1 MSIIRILDPTVAN
14 QIAAGEV
21 VERPAA
27 VVKELLENALDAGA
41 TRVVVDFSR
50 GGKALTVVEDNGKGM
65 TPEEALLSL
74 ERHATSKI
82 RLAADLDRITTFGF
96 RGEALPSIASV
107 ARFTLQTRPASA
119 PSGTELLI
127 NGGRVVHQREH
138 GMAPGTRIEVT
149 NLFHP
154 VPARLKFLKSD
165 ETEAAHII
173 RLVRLYAV
181 SHPQVGFLLREDG
194 REIFRSPGNVPLLD
208 RVREIWGRQV
218 GDEVSLM
225 PVFERDGM
233 RLSGLLGKPGVSRG
247 TRQDL
252 VTVVNG
258 RPVDSR
264 TMAFALTESY
274 HTLIP
279 KGRYPLAFAFLE
291 IDPAWV
297 DVNVHPAKREVR
309 FRDEARVRGFLI
321 QSVLS
326 VLLTRVDDGLPT
338 TTIPAITPTLVPSF
352 VAPTATSGTA
362 PLAVPSPTSTYVPP
376 VSAPL
381 ASAPASSSSLRL
393 SWRLLARLREERAVF
408 ETPTGLAILD
418 IGAAHQRVLY
428 EDILRQF
435 SERKPVSQPLLVP
448 LTIEL
453 EPLPAAV
460 LKERM
465 GLLQNAGFDFEEYGR
480 NFWRVGALP
489 VWLDPADAL
498 GFLRDLLAEMAR
510 REGDFGR
517 PALAYDALAR
527 MAVNK
532 ARRKGDAMADGELLE
547 LVQALFRTA
556 QPGTDP
562 KGRRT
567 FVEWTDATSVGVSA
581 DQRCPPLRRCLAGAG
596 LPVRSASI
604 WSRNIAAFSN

>member
-1 MSIIRILDPTVAN
+1 MSTIRILEPTVAN

-27 VVKELLENALDAGA
+27 VIKELLENSLDAGA
-41 TRVVVDFSR
+41 RRVTVDFSR
-50 GGKALTVVEDNGKGM
+50 GGKAQMIVEDDGKGM
-65 TPEEALLSL
+65 TGDEALLSL

-82 RLAADLDRITTFGF
+82 QLAADLDRIATFGF

-107 ARFTLQTRPASA
+107 ARFTMQTRPASA
-119 PSGTELLI
+119 PSGTEI
-127 NGGRVVHQREH
+127 AVNGGKLVHRRDH
-138 GMAPGTRIEVT
+138 GMAPGTRIEVS

-165 ETEAAHII
+165 ETEAAHIV
-173 RLVRLYAV
+173 RMVRLYAIA
-181 SHPQVGFLLREDG
+181 HPEVGFLLREDG
-194 REIFRSPGNVPLLD
+194 REIFRSPGNAPLLD

-218 GDEVSLM
+218 AEEVTIM
-225 PVFERDGM
+225 PTFERPGM

-279 KGRYPLAFAFLE
+279 KGRYPLAFVFLE
-291 IDPAWV
+291 MDPAWV

-309 FRDEARVRGFLI
+309 FRDEAKVRNFLI
-321 QSVLS
+321 ESVLA
-326 VLLTRVDDGLPT
+326 VLRARADDGLPAE
-338 TTIPAITPTLVPSF
+338 TIPAATPVAPFTAAVPPSVSAPVSVGASPAYVPPSSSAP
-352 VAPTATSGTA
+352 VAPTH
-362 PLAVPSPTSTYVPP
+362 
-376 VSAPL
+376 
-381 ASAPASSSSLRL
+381 APAVRL
-393 SWRLLARLREERAVF
+393 GWRLLSRLREERAVF

-428 EDILRQF
+428 ESILAQF
-435 SERKPVSQPLLVP
+435 TAQKPVSQPLLVP
-448 LTIEL
+448 LSIEL

-465 GLLQNAGFDFEEYGR
+465 PLLSSAGFDFEEYGR
-480 NFWRVGALP
+480 NFWRIQALP
-489 VWLDPADAL
+489 AWLEPEEAL
-498 GFLRDLLAEMAR
+498 AFVRDLLAEMAR

-517 PALAYDALAR
+517 PSLAYDALAKI
-527 MAVNK
+527 AVIK
-532 ARRKGDAMADGELLE
+532 ARRKGDSLSDAELME
-547 LVQALFRTA
+547 LVQSLFRTV
-556 QPGTDP
+556 QPGTCP
-562 KGRRT
+562 RGRRT
-567 FVEWTDATSVGVSA
+567 YVEWTDADLT
-581 DQRCPPLRRCLAGAG
+581 RRFG
-596 LPVRSASI
+596 
-604 WSRNIAAFSN
+604 

>member
-1 MSIIRILDPTVAN
+1 MSTIRILEPTVAN

-27 VVKELLENALDAGA
+27 VIKELLENSLDAGA
-41 TRVVVDFSR
+41 RRVTVDFSR
-50 GGKALTVVEDNGKGM
+50 GGKAQMVVEDDGKGM
-65 TPEEALLSL
+65 TGDEALLSL

-82 RLAADLDRITTFGF
+82 QLAADLDRIATFGF

-107 ARFTLQTRPASA
+107 ARFTMQTRPASA
-119 PSGTELLI
+119 PSGTEI
-127 NGGRVVHQREH
+127 AVNGGKLVHRRDH
-138 GMAPGTRIEVT
+138 GMAPGTRIEVS

-165 ETEAAHII
+165 ETEAAHIV
-173 RLVRLYAV
+173 RLVRLYAIA
-181 SHPQVGFLLREDG
+181 HPEVGFLLREDR
-194 REIFRSPGNVPLLD
+194 REIFRSPGNAPLLD

-218 GDEVSLM
+218 AEEVTIM
-225 PVFERDGM
+225 PTFERPGM

-279 KGRYPLAFAFLE
+279 KGRYPLAFVFLE
-291 IDPAWV
+291 MDPAWV

-309 FRDEARVRGFLI
+309 FRDEAKVRNFLI
-321 QSVLS
+321 ESVLA
-326 VLLTRVDDGLPT
+326 VLRARADDGLPAE
-338 TTIPAITPTLVPSF
+338 TIPAATPVAPFTAAVPPSVSAPVSVGASPAYVPPSSSAP
-352 VAPTATSGTA
+352 VAPTH
-362 PLAVPSPTSTYVPP
+362 
-376 VSAPL
+376 
-381 ASAPASSSSLRL
+381 APAVRL
-393 SWRLLARLREERAVF
+393 GWRLLSRLREERAVF

-428 EDILRQF
+428 ESILAQF
-435 SERKPVSQPLLVP
+435 TAQKPVSQPLLVP
-448 LTIEL
+448 LSIEL

-465 GLLQNAGFDFEEYGR
+465 PLLSSAGFDFEEYGR
-480 NFWRVGALP
+480 NFWRIQALP
-489 VWLDPADAL
+489 AWLEPEEAL
-498 GFLRDLLAEMAR
+498 AFVRDLLAEMAR

-517 PALAYDALAR
+517 PSLAYDALAKI
-527 MAVNK
+527 AVIK
-532 ARRKGDAMADGELLE
+532 ARRKGDSLSDAELME
-547 LVQALFRTA
+547 LVQSLFRTV
-556 QPGTDP
+556 QPGTCP
-562 KGRRT
+562 RGRRT
-567 FVEWTDATSVGVSA
+567 YVEWTDADLT
-581 DQRCPPLRRCLAGAG
+581 RRFG
-596 LPVRSASI
+596 
-604 WSRNIAAFSN
+604 

>member
-1 MSIIRILDPTVAN
+1 MSTIRILDPTVAN

-82 RLAADLDRITTFGF
+82 RLAADLDRITSFGF

-218 GDEVSLM
+218 ADEVSLM

-326 VLLTRVDDGLPT
+326 VLLARVDDGLPT

-352 VAPTATSGTA
+352 VAPTVTAGAA
-362 PLAVPSPTSTYVPP
+362 PLAVPLPTSTYVAP

-381 ASAPASSSSLRL
+381 ASAPAASSSLRL

-435 SERKPVSQPLLVP
+435 SEHKPVSQPLLVP

-465 GLLQNAGFDFEEYGR
+465 GLLQSAGFEFEEYGR

-489 VWLDPADAL
+489 IWLDPADAL

-532 ARRKGDAMADGELLE
+532 ARRKGDALADGELLE

-567 FVEWTDATSVGVSA
+567 FVEWTDADLG
-581 DQRCPPLRRCLAGAG
+581 RR
-596 LPVRSASI
+596 
-604 WSRNIAAFSN
+604 FS

>member
-1 MSIIRILDPTVAN
+1 MSTIRILEPTVAN

-27 VVKELLENALDAGA
+27 VIKELLENSLDAGA
-41 TRVVVDFSR
+41 RRVTVDFSR
-50 GGKALTVVEDNGKGM
+50 GGKAQMIVEDDGKGM
-65 TPEEALLSL
+65 TGDEALLSL

-82 RLAADLDRITTFGF
+82 QLAADLDRIATFGF

-107 ARFTLQTRPASA
+107 ARFTMQTRPASA
-119 PSGTELLI
+119 PSGTEI
-127 NGGRVVHQREH
+127 AVNGGKLVHRRDH
-138 GMAPGTRIEVT
+138 GMAPGTRIEVS

-165 ETEAAHII
+165 ETEAAHIV
-173 RLVRLYAV
+173 RLVRLYAIA
-181 SHPQVGFLLREDG
+181 HPEVGFLLREDG
-194 REIFRSPGNVPLLD
+194 REIFRSPGNAPLLD

-218 GDEVSLM
+218 AEEVTIM
-225 PVFERDGM
+225 PAFERPGM

-279 KGRYPLAFAFLE
+279 KGRYPLAFVFLE
-291 IDPAWV
+291 MDPAWV

-309 FRDEARVRGFLI
+309 FRDEAKVRNFLI
-321 QSVLS
+321 ESVLA
-326 VLLTRVDDGLPT
+326 VLRARADDGLPAE
-338 TTIPAITPTLVPSF
+338 TIPAATP
-352 VAPTATSGTA
+352 VAPFTASSPPSVSA
-362 PLAVPSPTSTYVPP
+362 PVSVGASPAYVPP
-376 VSAPL
+376 SS
-381 ASAPASSSSLRL
+381 SAPAAPTHAPAVRL
-393 SWRLLARLREERAVF
+393 GWRLLSRLREERAVF

-428 EDILRQF
+428 ESILAQF
-435 SERKPVSQPLLVP
+435 TAQKPVSQPLLVP
-448 LTIEL
+448 LSIEL

-465 GLLQNAGFDFEEYGR
+465 PLLSSAGFDFEEYGR
-480 NFWRVGALP
+480 NFWRIQALP
-489 VWLDPADAL
+489 AWLEPEVAL
-498 GFLRDLLAEMAR
+498 AFVRDLLAEMAR

-517 PALAYDALAR
+517 PSLAYDALAKI
-527 MAVNK
+527 AVIK
-532 ARRKGDAMADGELLE
+532 ARRKGDGLSDAELME
-547 LVQALFRTA
+547 LVQSLFRTV
-556 QPGTDP
+556 QPGTCP
-562 KGRRT
+562 RGRRT
-567 FVEWTDATSVGVSA
+567 YVEWTDAELT
-581 DQRCPPLRRCLAGAG
+581 RRFG
-596 LPVRSASI
+596 
-604 WSRNIAAFSN
+604 

>member
-218 GDEVSLM
+218 ADEVSLM

-326 VLLTRVDDGLPT
+326 VLLARVDDGLPT
-338 TTIPAITPTLVPSF
+338 TTIPAITPTLRPSL
-352 VAPTATSGTA
+352 ASSSAA

-435 SERKPVSQPLLVP
+435 SEHKPVSQPLLVP

-532 ARRKGDAMADGELLE
+532 ARRKGDALADGELLE

-567 FVEWTDATSVGVSA
+567 FVEWTDADLG
-581 DQRCPPLRRCLAGAG
+581 RR
-596 LPVRSASI
+596 
-604 WSRNIAAFSN
+604 FS

>member
-1 MSIIRILDPTVAN
+1 MSTIRILEPTVAN

-27 VVKELLENALDAGA
+27 VIKELLENSLDAGA
-41 TRVVVDFSR
+41 RRVTVDFSR
-50 GGKALTVVEDNGKGM
+50 GGKAQMIVEDDGKGM
-65 TPEEALLSL
+65 TGDEALLSL

-82 RLAADLDRITTFGF
+82 QLAADLDRIATFGF

-107 ARFTLQTRPASA
+107 ARFTMQTRPASA
-119 PSGTELLI
+119 PSGTEI
-127 NGGRVVHQREH
+127 AVNGGKLVHRRDH
-138 GMAPGTRIEVT
+138 GMAPGTRIEVS

-165 ETEAAHII
+165 ETEAAHIV
-173 RLVRLYAV
+173 RLVRLYAIA
-181 SHPQVGFLLREDG
+181 HPEVGFLLREDG
-194 REIFRSPGNVPLLD
+194 REIFRSPGNAPLLD

-218 GDEVSLM
+218 AEEVTIM
-225 PVFERDGM
+225 PTFERPGM

-279 KGRYPLAFAFLE
+279 KGRYPLAFVFLE
-291 IDPAWV
+291 MDPAWV

-309 FRDEARVRGFLI
+309 FRDEAKVRNFLI
-321 QSVLS
+321 ESVLA
-326 VLLTRVDDGLPT
+326 VLRARADDGLPAE
-338 TTIPAITPTLVPSF
+338 TIPAATPVAPFTASSPTSVSAPVSVGASPAYVPPMSAAP
-352 VAPTATSGTA
+352 VAPTH
-362 PLAVPSPTSTYVPP
+362 
-376 VSAPL
+376 
-381 ASAPASSSSLRL
+381 APAVRL
-393 SWRLLARLREERAVF
+393 GWRLLSRLREERAVF

-428 EDILRQF
+428 ESILAQF
-435 SERKPVSQPLLVP
+435 TAQKPVSQPLLVP
-448 LTIEL
+448 LSIEL

-465 GLLQNAGFDFEEYGR
+465 PLLSSAGFDFEEYGR
-480 NFWRVGALP
+480 NFWRIQALP
-489 VWLDPADAL
+489 AWLEPEEAL
-498 GFLRDLLAEMAR
+498 AFVRDLLAEMAR

-517 PALAYDALAR
+517 PSLAYDALAKI
-527 MAVNK
+527 AVIK
-532 ARRKGDAMADGELLE
+532 ARRKGDSLSDAELME
-547 LVQALFRTA
+547 LVQSLFRTV
-556 QPGTDP
+556 QPGTCP
-562 KGRRT
+562 RGRRT
-567 FVEWTDATSVGVSA
+567 YVEWTDAELT
-581 DQRCPPLRRCLAGAG
+581 RRFG
-596 LPVRSASI
+596 
-604 WSRNIAAFSN
+604 

>member
-1 MSIIRILDPTVAN
+1 MSTIRILEPTVAN

-27 VVKELLENALDAGA
+27 VIKELLENSLDADA
-41 TRVVVDFSR
+41 RRVTVDFSR
-50 GGKALTVVEDNGKGM
+50 GGKAQMIVEDDGKGM
-65 TPEEALLSL
+65 TGDEALLSL

-82 RLAADLDRITTFGF
+82 QLASDLDRIATFGF

-107 ARFTLQTRPASA
+107 ARFTMQTRPASA
-119 PSGTELLI
+119 PSGTEIAI
-127 NGGRVVHQREH
+127 NGGKLVHRRDH

-165 ETEAAHII
+165 ETEAAHIV
-173 RLVRLYAV
+173 RLVRLYAIA
-181 SHPQVGFLLREDG
+181 HPEVGFLLREDG
-194 REIFRSPGNVPLLD
+194 REIFRSPGNAPLLD

-218 GDEVSLM
+218 AEEVTIM
-225 PVFERDGM
+225 PSFARPGM

-279 KGRYPLAFAFLE
+279 KGRYPLAFVFLE
-291 IDPAWV
+291 MDPAWV

-309 FRDEARVRGFLI
+309 FRDEAKVRNFLI
-321 QSVLS
+321 ESVLA
-326 VLLTRVDDGLPT
+326 VLRARADDGLPA
-338 TTIPAITPTLVPSF
+338 TTIPSVSTATPLTAPAVPTLSSPVS
-352 VAPTATSGTA
+352 ASGTPA
-362 PLAVPSPTSTYVPP
+362 AYVPP
-376 VSAPL
+376 STVPVQPNH
-381 ASAPASSSSLRL
+381 APAVRL
-393 SWRLLARLREERAVF
+393 GWRLLSRLREERAVF

-428 EDILRQF
+428 ESILAQF
-435 SERKPVSQPLLVP
+435 TAQKPVSQPMLVP
-448 LTIEL
+448 LSIEL

-465 GLLQNAGFDFEEYGR
+465 PLLASAGFDFEEYGR
-480 NFWRVGALP
+480 NFWRIQALP
-489 VWLDPADAL
+489 AWLEPEDAL
-498 GFLRDLLAEMAR
+498 AFVRDLLAEMAR

-517 PALAYDALAR
+517 PSLAYDALAKI
-527 MAVNK
+527 AVIK
-532 ARRKGDAMADGELLE
+532 ARRKGDSLSDAELME
-547 LVQALFRTA
+547 LVQALFRTI
-556 QPGTDP
+556 QPGTCP
-562 KGRRT
+562 RGRRT
-567 FVEWTDATSVGVSA
+567 YIEWMDADLT
-581 DQRCPPLRRCLAGAG
+581 RRFG
-596 LPVRSASI
+596 
-604 WSRNIAAFSN
+604 

>member
-1 MSIIRILDPTVAN
+1 MSTIRVLDPTVAN

-82 RLAADLDRITTFGF
+82 RLAADLDRIATFGF

-218 GDEVSLM
+218 ADEVSLM

-326 VLLTRVDDGLPT
+326 VLLARVDDGLPT

-352 VAPTATSGTA
+352 VTPTVTSGAA

-408 ETPTGLAILD
+408 ETPTGLAIFD

-435 SERKPVSQPLLVP
+435 SEHKPVSQPLLVP

-465 GLLQNAGFDFEEYGR
+465 GLLQSAGFEFEEYGR

-489 VWLDPADAL
+489 IWLDPADAL

-527 MAVNK
+527 LAVNK
-532 ARRKGDAMADGELLE
+532 ARRKGDALADGELLE

-567 FVEWTDATSVGVSA
+567 FVEWTDADLG
-581 DQRCPPLRRCLAGAG
+581 RRFG
-596 LPVRSASI
+596 
-604 WSRNIAAFSN
+604 

>member
-1 MSIIRILDPTVAN
+1 MSTIRVLDPTVAN

-218 GDEVSLM
+218 ADEVSLM

-326 VLLTRVDDGLPT
+326 VLLARVDDGLPT

-352 VAPTATSGTA
+352 VTPTATSGAA

-408 ETPTGLAILD
+408 ETPTGLAIFD

-435 SERKPVSQPLLVP
+435 SEHKPVSQPLLVP

-465 GLLQNAGFDFEEYGR
+465 GLLQSAGFEFEEYGR

-489 VWLDPADAL
+489 IWLDPADAL

-532 ARRKGDAMADGELLE
+532 ARRKGDALADGELLE

-567 FVEWTDATSVGVSA
+567 FVEWTDADLG
-581 DQRCPPLRRCLAGAG
+581 RRFG
-596 LPVRSASI
+596 
-604 WSRNIAAFSN
+604 

>member
-1 MSIIRILDPTVAN
+1 MSIIRVLDPTVAN

-218 GDEVSLM
+218 ADEVSLM

-326 VLLTRVDDGLPT
+326 VLLARVDDGLPT

-352 VAPTATSGTA
+352 VTPTATSGAA

-408 ETPTGLAILD
+408 ETPTGLAIFD

-435 SERKPVSQPLLVP
+435 SEHKPVSQPLLVP

-465 GLLQNAGFDFEEYGR
+465 GLLQSAGFEFEEYGR

-489 VWLDPADAL
+489 IWLDPADAL

-532 ARRKGDAMADGELLE
+532 ARRKGDALADGELLE

-567 FVEWTDATSVGVSA
+567 FVEWTDADLG
-581 DQRCPPLRRCLAGAG
+581 RRFG
-596 LPVRSASI
+596 
-604 WSRNIAAFSN
+604 

>member
-1 MSIIRILDPTVAN
+1 MSTIRILEATVAN

-27 VVKELLENALDAGA
+27 VIKELLENSLDAGA
-41 TRVVVDFSR
+41 RRVTVDFSR
-50 GGKALTVVEDNGKGM
+50 GGKAQMIVEDDGKGM
-65 TPEEALLSL
+65 TGDEALLSL

-82 RLAADLDRITTFGF
+82 QLASDLDRITTFGF

-107 ARFTLQTRPASA
+107 ARFTMQTRPASA
-119 PSGTELLI
+119 PSGTEIAI
-127 NGGRVVHQREH
+127 NGGKLMHCRDH
-138 GMAPGTRIEVT
+138 GMAPGTRIEVS

-165 ETEAAHII
+165 ETEAAHIV
-173 RLVRLYAV
+173 RLVRLYAIA
-181 SHPQVGFLLREDG
+181 HPEVGFLLREDG
-194 REIFRSPGNVPLLD
+194 REIFRSPGNAPLLD

-218 GDEVSLM
+218 AGEVTIM
-225 PVFERDGM
+225 PAFARPGM

-279 KGRYPLAFAFLE
+279 KGRYPLAFIFLE
-291 IDPAWV
+291 MDPAWV

-309 FRDEARVRGFLI
+309 FRDEAKVRNFLI
-321 QSVLS
+321 ESVLA
-326 VLLTRVDDGLPT
+326 VLRARADDGLPA
-338 TTIPAITPTLVPSF
+338 TTIPSITPASAL
-352 VAPTATSGTA
+352 TAS
-362 PLAVPSPTSTYVPP
+362 VPP
-376 VSAPL
+376 TVSTPVSMGGAPPTYGPP
-381 ASAPASSSSLRL
+381 AAAPSAPAYAPAVRL
-393 SWRLLARLREERAVF
+393 GWRLLSRLREERAVF

-428 EDILRQF
+428 ESILAQF
-435 SERKPVSQPLLVP
+435 TAQKPISQPLLVP
-448 LTIEL
+448 LSIEL

-465 GLLQNAGFDFEEYGR
+465 PLLASAGFDFEEYGR
-480 NFWRVGALP
+480 NFWRIQALP
-489 VWLDPADAL
+489 AWLEPEAAL
-498 GFLRDLLAEMAR
+498 AFVRDLLAEMAR

-517 PALAYDALAR
+517 PSLAYDALAKI
-527 MAVNK
+527 AVIK
-532 ARRKGDAMADGELLE
+532 ARRKGDSLSDAEMME
-547 LVQALFRTA
+547 LVQSLFRTV
-556 QPGTDP
+556 QPGTCP
-562 KGRRT
+562 RGRRT
-567 FVEWTDATSVGVSA
+567 YVEWTDADLT
-581 DQRCPPLRRCLAGAG
+581 RRFG
-596 LPVRSASI
+596 
-604 WSRNIAAFSN
+604 

>member
-1 MSIIRILDPTVAN
+1 MAN

-27 VVKELLENALDAGA
+27 VIKELLENSLDADA
-41 TRVVVDFSR
+41 RRVTVDFSR
-50 GGKALTVVEDNGKGM
+50 GGKAQMIVEDDGKGM
-65 TPEEALLSL
+65 TGDEALLSL

-82 RLAADLDRITTFGF
+82 QVASDLDRIATFGF

-107 ARFTLQTRPASA
+107 ARFTMQTRPASA
-119 PSGTELLI
+119 PSGTEIAI
-127 NGGRVVHQREH
+127 NGGKLVHRRDH
-138 GMAPGTRIEVT
+138 GMAPGTRIEVS

-165 ETEAAHII
+165 ETEAAHIV
-173 RLVRLYAV
+173 RLVRLYAIA
-181 SHPQVGFLLREDG
+181 HPEVGFLLREDG
-194 REIFRSPGNVPLLD
+194 REIFRSPGNAPLLD

-218 GDEVSLM
+218 AEEVTIM
-225 PVFERDGM
+225 PSFARPGM

-279 KGRYPLAFAFLE
+279 KGRYPLAFVFLE
-291 IDPAWV
+291 MDPAWV

-309 FRDEARVRGFLI
+309 FRDEAKVRNFLI
-321 QSVLS
+321 ESVLA
-326 VLLTRVDDGLPT
+326 VLRARADDGLPA
-338 TTIPAITPTLVPSF
+338 TTIPSVSTATPLTAPAVPTLSSPVS
-352 VAPTATSGTA
+352 ASGTPA
-362 PLAVPSPTSTYVPP
+362 AYVPP
-376 VSAPL
+376 SAVP
-381 ASAPASSSSLRL
+381 AQPNHAPAVRL
-393 SWRLLARLREERAVF
+393 GWRLLSRLREERAVF

-428 EDILRQF
+428 ESILAQF
-435 SERKPVSQPLLVP
+435 TAQKPVSQPMLVP
-448 LTIEL
+448 LSIEL

-465 GLLQNAGFDFEEYGR
+465 PLLASAGFDFEEYGR
-480 NFWRVGALP
+480 NFWRIQALP
-489 VWLDPADAL
+489 AWLEPADAL
-498 GFLRDLLAEMAR
+498 AFVRDLLAEMAR

-517 PALAYDALAR
+517 PSLAYDALAKI
-527 MAVNK
+527 AVIK
-532 ARRKGDAMADGELLE
+532 ARRKGDSLSDAELME
-547 LVQALFRTA
+547 LVQALFRTV
-556 QPGTDP
+556 QPGSCP
-562 KGRRT
+562 RGRRT
-567 FVEWTDATSVGVSA
+567 YVEWTDADLT
-581 DQRCPPLRRCLAGAG
+581 RRFG
-596 LPVRSASI
+596 
-604 WSRNIAAFSN
+604 

>member
-1 MSIIRILDPTVAN
+1 MSTIRILEPTVAN

-27 VVKELLENALDAGA
+27 VIKELLENSLDAGA
-41 TRVVVDFSR
+41 RRVTVDFSR
-50 GGKALTVVEDNGKGM
+50 GGKARMIVEDDGKGM
-65 TPEEALLSL
+65 TGDEALLSL

-82 RLAADLDRITTFGF
+82 QLAADLDRIATFGF

-107 ARFTLQTRPASA
+107 ARFTMQTRPAAA
-119 PSGTELLI
+119 PSGTEI
-127 NGGRVVHQREH
+127 AVNGGKLVHRRDH
-138 GMAPGTRIEVT
+138 GMAPGTRIEVA

-165 ETEAAHII
+165 ETEAAHIV
-173 RLVRLYAV
+173 RLVRLYAI
-181 SHPQVGFLLREDG
+181 SHPEVGFLLREDG
-194 REIFRSPGNVPLLD
+194 REIFRSPGNAPLLD

-218 GDEVSLM
+218 AEEVTIM
-225 PVFERDGM
+225 PVFERPGM

-279 KGRYPLAFAFLE
+279 KGRYPLAFVFLE
-291 IDPAWV
+291 MDPAWV

-309 FRDEARVRGFLI
+309 FRDEAKVRNFLI
-321 QSVLS
+321 ESVLA
-326 VLLTRVDDGLPT
+326 VLRARGDEGLPAE
-338 TTIPAITPTLVPSF
+338 TIPAIVPAS
-352 VAPTATSGTA
+352 
-362 PLAVPSPTSTYVPP
+362 PLAAAVPSVSVVVPPAGAGPAYVPP
-376 VSAPL
+376 PSPVPVSSAH
-381 ASAPASSSSLRL
+381 APAVRL
-393 SWRLLARLREERAVF
+393 GWRLLSRLREERAAF

-428 EDILRQF
+428 ESILAQF
-435 SERKPVSQPLLVP
+435 TAQKPVSQPLLVP
-448 LTIEL
+448 LSIEL

-460 LKERM
+460 LKERQA
-465 GLLQNAGFDFEEYGR
+465 LLASAGFDFEEYGR
-480 NFWRVGALP
+480 NFWRIQALP
-489 VWLDPADAL
+489 AWLEAEQAL
-498 GFLRDLLAEMAR
+498 AFVRDLLAEMAR

-517 PALAYDALAR
+517 PSLAYDALAKI
-527 MAVNK
+527 AVNK
-532 ARRKGDAMADGELLE
+532 ARRKGDSLSDAELME

-556 QPGTDP
+556 QPGTCP
-562 KGRRT
+562 RGRRT
-567 FVEWTDATSVGVSA
+567 YAEWTDADLT
-581 DQRCPPLRRCLAGAG
+581 RRFG
-596 LPVRSASI
+596 
-604 WSRNIAAFSN
+604 

>member
-1 MSIIRILDPTVAN
+1 MSTIRVLDPTVAN

-218 GDEVSLM
+218 ADEVSLM

-326 VLLTRVDDGLPT
+326 VLLARVDDGLPT

-352 VAPTATSGTA
+352 VTPTATSGAA

-408 ETPTGLAILD
+408 ETPTGLAIFD

-435 SERKPVSQPLLVP
+435 SEHKPVSQPLLVP

-465 GLLQNAGFDFEEYGR
+465 GLLQSAGFEFEEYGR

-489 VWLDPADAL
+489 IWLDPADAL

-532 ARRKGDAMADGELLE
+532 ARRKGDALADGELLE

-567 FVEWTDATSVGVSA
+567 FVEWTDADLG
-581 DQRCPPLRRCLAGAG
+581 RR
-596 LPVRSASI
+596 
-604 WSRNIAAFSN
+604 FS

>member
-1 MSIIRILDPTVAN
+1 MSTIRILEPTVAN

-27 VVKELLENALDAGA
+27 VIKELLENSLDAGA
-41 TRVVVDFSR
+41 RRVTVDFSR
-50 GGKALTVVEDNGKGM
+50 GGKAQMIVEDDGKGM
-65 TPEEALLSL
+65 TGDEALLSL

-82 RLAADLDRITTFGF
+82 QLAADLDRIATFGF

-107 ARFTLQTRPASA
+107 ARFTMQTRPASA
-119 PSGTELLI
+119 PSGTEI
-127 NGGRVVHQREH
+127 AVNGGKLVHRRDH
-138 GMAPGTRIEVT
+138 GMAPGTRIEVA

-165 ETEAAHII
+165 ETEAAHIV
-173 RLVRLYAV
+173 RLVRLYAIA
-181 SHPQVGFLLREDG
+181 HPEVGFLLREDG
-194 REIFRSPGNVPLLD
+194 REIFRSPGNAPLLD

-218 GDEVSLM
+218 AEEVTIM
-225 PVFERDGM
+225 PTFERPGM

-279 KGRYPLAFAFLE
+279 KGRYPLAFVFLE
-291 IDPAWV
+291 MDPAWV

-309 FRDEARVRGFLI
+309 FRDEAKVRNFLI
-321 QSVLS
+321 ESVLA
-326 VLLTRVDDGLPT
+326 VLRARADDGLPAE
-338 TTIPAITPTLVPSF
+338 TIPAITTATPLTAFVPPSVSAP
-352 VAPTATSGTA
+352 VAPTGQA
-362 PLAVPSPTSTYVPP
+362 PAYVPP
-376 VSAPL
+376 SSSAPV
-381 ASAPASSSSLRL
+381 APTHAPAVRL
-393 SWRLLARLREERAVF
+393 GWRLLSRLREERAVF

-428 EDILRQF
+428 ESILAQF
-435 SERKPVSQPLLVP
+435 TAQKPVSQPLLVP
-448 LTIEL
+448 LSIEL

-465 GLLQNAGFDFEEYGR
+465 PLLSSAGFDFEEYGR
-480 NFWRVGALP
+480 NFWRIQALP
-489 VWLDPADAL
+489 AWLEPEEAL
-498 GFLRDLLAEMAR
+498 AFVRDLLAEMAR

-517 PALAYDALAR
+517 PSLAYDALAKI
-527 MAVNK
+527 AVIK
-532 ARRKGDAMADGELLE
+532 ARRKGDSLSDAELME
-547 LVQALFRTA
+547 LVQSLFRTV
-556 QPGTDP
+556 QPGTCP
-562 KGRRT
+562 RGRRT
-567 FVEWTDATSVGVSA
+567 YVEWTDAELT
-581 DQRCPPLRRCLAGAG
+581 RRFG
-596 LPVRSASI
+596 
-604 WSRNIAAFSN
+604 

>member
-1 MSIIRILDPTVAN
+1 MAN

-27 VVKELLENALDAGA
+27 VIKELLENSLDAEA
-41 TRVVVDFSR
+41 RRVTVDFSR
-50 GGKALTVVEDNGKGM
+50 GGKAQMIVEDDGKGM
-65 TPEEALLSL
+65 TGDEALLSL

-82 RLAADLDRITTFGF
+82 QLASDLDRISTFGF

-107 ARFTLQTRPASA
+107 ARFTMQTRPASA
-119 PSGTELLI
+119 PSGTEIAI
-127 NGGRVVHQREH
+127 NGGKLVHRRDH

-165 ETEAAHII
+165 ETEAAHIV
-173 RLVRLYAV
+173 RLVRLYAIA
-181 SHPQVGFLLREDG
+181 HPEVGFLLREDG
-194 REIFRSPGNVPLLD
+194 REIFRSPGNAPLLD

-218 GDEVSLM
+218 AEEVTIM
-225 PVFERDGM
+225 PSFARPGM

-279 KGRYPLAFAFLE
+279 KGRYPLAFIFLE
-291 IDPAWV
+291 MDPAWV

-309 FRDEARVRGFLI
+309 FRDEAKVRNFLI
-321 QSVLS
+321 ESVLA
-326 VLLTRVDDGLPT
+326 VLRARADDGLPAA
-338 TTIPAITPTLVPSF
+338 TIPSVSTATPLTAPAVPTLS
-352 VAPTATSGTA
+352 S
-362 PLAVPSPTSTYVPP
+362 P
-376 VSAPL
+376 VSASGTP
-381 ASAPASSSSLRL
+381 AAFVPPSTVPVQPNHAPAVRL
-393 SWRLLARLREERAVF
+393 GWRLLSRLREERAVF

-428 EDILRQF
+428 ESILAQF
-435 SERKPVSQPLLVP
+435 TAQKPVSQPMLVP
-448 LTIEL
+448 LSIEL

-460 LKERM
+460 LKERLP
-465 GLLQNAGFDFEEYGR
+465 LLASTGFDFEEYGR
-480 NFWRVGALP
+480 NFWRIQALP
-489 VWLDPADAL
+489 AWLEPEDAL
-498 GFLRDLLAEMAR
+498 AFVRDLLAEMAR

-517 PALAYDALAR
+517 PSLAYDALAKI
-527 MAVNK
+527 AVIK
-532 ARRKGDAMADGELLE
+532 ARRKGDSLSDAELME
-547 LVQALFRTA
+547 LVQALFRTV
-556 QPGTDP
+556 QPGSCP
-562 KGRRT
+562 RGRRT
-567 FVEWTDATSVGVSA
+567 YVEWTDADLT
-581 DQRCPPLRRCLAGAG
+581 RRFG
-596 LPVRSASI
+596 
-604 WSRNIAAFSN
+604 